1 MSITQSDVRRLSKSL
16 VAGPQAGRDSDPG
29 FYQALAIL
37 PNPDTILRKAGK
49 SEAVFDAIQADA
61 HVIGELRSV
70 RAGLLRYEHRVVPG
84 AEDAKAMRAAEL
96 CEQWMARRPAPGMT
110 WPDVIWNMGTAVFRG
125 FRVHEVIWERNG
137 NLILPKAIVDRP
149 NRRFAFDHENNLRIR
164 TREHPAHGVPAE
176 DYRFLVT
183 RHMPSHENPYGT
195 ALLSSCFWP
204 YTFKHGGF
212 KWFVKLCERFGL
224 PFPIGKYPAGTPEHE
239 QNSLSEALEEL
250 VEAGYAVFQEGGHI
264 DLLEAKGGGQASSP
278 VQQLLIHECNREMS
292 KALTS
297 QSLATEQNSTG
308 ARAASE
314 TARERETSVH
324 ESDREVIAFT
334 FDEAFRW
341 ITTINLGEDVAAPT
355 FEFYEEQE
363 ARKDRAEVY
372 EIAIRN
378 SDRVSRSAM
387 HKELNIPMAES
398 DDDAIPQ
405 GGNRQQPAAF
415 NKRSPCPDCGQY
427 HYAEADEA
435 LLDSVDKAIES
446 DYLAPV
452 AKMLADFE
460 RQGKGLREFQQAL
473 GELYPRMDDTTLAN
487 LTAEALAF
495 EWLKGG
501 ENAGGD

>member
-1 MSITQSDVRRLSKSL
+1 MSITPSDMRGLSKSL
-16 VAGPQAGRDSDPG
+16 IAGPQAGRDSDPG
-29 FYQALAIL
+29 FYQALTIL
-37 PNPDTILRKAGK
+37 PNPDVILRKAGK
-49 SEAVFDAIQADA
+49 SEAVFDAIQSDA
-61 HVIGELRSV
+61 HVIGELRAV
-70 RAGLLRYEHRVVPG
+70 RAGLLRHQYRVVPG
-84 AEDAKAMRAAEL
+84 DTAKEQRAAEL
-96 CEQWMARRPAPGMT
+96 CEQWLARRPAPGMT
-110 WPDVIWNMGTAVFRG
+110 WPDVIWNMGSAVFRG
-125 FRVHEVIWERNG
+125 FRVHELIWERDG
-137 NLILPKAIVDRP
+137 NLILPKSIVDRP
-149 NRRFAFDHENNLRIR
+149 NRRFAFDHENHLRVR
-164 TREHPAHGVPAE
+164 TRENPTHGVPAE

-183 RHMPSHENPYGT
+183 RHMPSHQNPYGT

-239 QNSLSEALEEL
+239 QNSLSKALEEL
-250 VEAGYAVFQEGGHI
+250 VESGYAVFQDGGI
-264 DLLEAKGGGQASSP
+264 IELLESKGSGQSSGP
-278 VQQLLIHECNREMS
+278 VQQQLIHECNREMS

-297 QSLATEQNSTG
+297 QSLATEQNNSG

-314 TARERETSVH
+314 TARDRETSVH

-341 ITTINLGEDVAAPT
+341 ITRINLGEEVAPPT

-363 ARKDRAEVY
+363 ARKERAEVY

-405 GGNRQQPAAF
+405 GDSTQPPTAF
-415 NKRSPCPDCGQY
+415 NQRTPCPDCGQY
-427 HYAEADEA
+427 HYAEADDA
-435 LLDSVDKAIES
+435 LLQSVDQAIAS

-452 AKMLADFE
+452 AEMLADFE
-460 RQGKGLREFQQAL
+460 RQGKSLRQFQQAL
-473 GELYPRMDDTTLAN
+473 GKLYPRMDGTTLAN
-487 LTAEALAF
+487 LTAEALAT

-501 ENAGGD
+501 DNAGTD